1 MRPLTSFLALGLA
14 VTAPLL
20 LFAAVMIWMLDDRQ
34 QAELEAD
41 LRGMA
46 QSLSASVDRE
56 LASQIRPLELLTALC
71 QAEVDNLPALYSQ
84 ATAASHSQNG
94 WLAMGLIG
102 AESNRFLF
110 HTHYPLGVQPLPPP
124 RLDHVTR
131 KAVVTGRSVV
141 GGVLPPGGPPGR
153 SSLVLRSPIFA
164 DDQVRYVMSLAVGLE
179 GLADVL
185 KTRKLPGDWT
195 VSVIDPAMLIA
206 ARSRDAAAYL
216 GQRITPSLEN
226 YLTANERGLFLSKT
240 KDGSDVYT
248 VVHRSADT
256 QWSVALGVPVELVT
270 GRLAATRLAVVGG
283 GVLACLAT
291 LSLALLVSRSFRRRR
306 KAEQEM
312 RRARDALLME
322 QRRRLVAEKEHAEA
336 SSRAKSEFL
345 ANMSHELRTPLN
357 AILGFAEAILS
368 GVFGAPSAKH
378 TEYIQA
384 IHQSGRHLLGLVNEL
399 LDMAKI
405 EAGQLELVRSRVVLG
420 EVLTDC
426 LGLVEALSLR
436 KGVSVTMAPID
447 PTVMV
452 MADGVRLRQA
462 VLNILS
468 NAIKF
473 TPGGGTVRME
483 AAAAPQGGGAIITI
497 TDSGIGMSEDE
508 VRIALEPFRQV
519 TNYLTKSESG
529 TGLGLPLARRFIEA
543 HGGALVVDSISGVG
557 TTVRITLPDLVTP

>member
-131 KAVVTGRSVV
+131 KAVVTGRPVV

-543 HGGALVVDSISGVG
+543 HGGALEVDSIPGVG

>member
-1 MRPLTSFLALGLA
+1 MRPPTSFLALGLA
-14 VTAPLL
+14 VVAPLL
-20 LFAAVMIWMLDDRQ
+20 LFAAVMVWLLDERQ

-41 LRGMA
+41 LRSMA

-56 LASQIRPLELLTALC
+56 LASQIRPLELLTALS
-71 QAEVDNLPALYSQ
+71 QTEGDNLPALYAQ
-84 ATAASHSQNG
+84 ASAAAHSQNG

-102 AESNRFLF
+102 AESNRFVF
-110 HTHYPLGVQPLPPP
+110 HTHYPLGVQPLPSP

-131 KAVVTGRSVV
+131 KAVTTGRSVV
-141 GGVLPPGGPPGR
+141 GGVLPPGGSPGR

-164 DDQVRYVMSLAVGLE
+164 DDQVRYVLSLAVGLE

-185 KTRKLPGDWT
+185 KTRSIPSNWT
-195 VSVIDPAMLIA
+195 VAIIDPAMLIA

-216 GQRITPSLEN
+216 GQRITPSLEG
-226 YLTANERGLFLSKT
+226 YLASGATGLFLSKT
-240 KDGSDVYT
+240 KDGGDVYT

-256 QWSVALGVPVELVT
+256 QWSVALGVPVDMVT
-270 GRLAATRLAVVGG
+270 QRLTVTRVAVLGG
-283 GVLACLAT
+283 GLVACLAT
-291 LSLALLVSRSFRRRR
+291 LALALLVSRSLRRRR

-357 AILGFAEAILS
+357 AILGFTEAILS
-368 GVFGAPSAKH
+368 GIFGAPSAKH
-378 TEYIQA
+378 GEYIQA
-384 IHQSGRHLLGLVNEL
+384 IHQSGRHLLDLVNEL

-405 EAGQLELVRSRVVLG
+405 EAGQLELFRSRVTLG

-426 LGLVEALSLR
+426 LGLVEALSAR
-436 KGVSVTMAPID
+436 KGVAVTAGDFD
-447 PTVMV
+447 PALQVLV
-452 MADGVRLRQA
+452 DGVRLRQA

-473 TPGGGTVRME
+473 TPNGGSVHME
-483 AAAAPQGGGAIITI
+483 AAAGATGGAVITI
-497 TDSGIGMSEDE
+497 TDTGIGMSADDL
-508 VRIALEPFRQV
+508 RIAMEPFRQI

-543 HGGALVVDSISGVG
+543 HGGMLTVDSEPGIG
-557 TTVRITLPDLVTP
+557 TTVTITLP

>member
-1 MRPLTSFLALGLA
+1 LRLPTSFLALGLA
-14 VTAPLL
+14 VIAPLL
-20 LFAAVMIWMLDDRQ
+20 LFAAVMVWLLDNRQ

-41 LRGMA
+41 LRSMA
-46 QSLSASVDRE
+46 QSLSGSVDRE

-71 QAEVDNLPALYSQ
+71 QAEVDNLPALYAH
-84 ATAASHSQNG
+84 ATAAAHSQTG

-102 AESNRFLF
+102 AESNRFVF

-131 KAVVTGRSVV
+131 KVVATGRSVV

-185 KTRKLPGDWT
+185 KTRSVPSDWT
-195 VSVIDPAMLIA
+195 VTVIDPAMLIA
-206 ARSRDAAAYL
+206 ARSRDASLYL
-216 GQRITPSLEN
+216 GQRVAPSFETH
-226 YLTANERGLFLSKT
+226 LTSSDQGLFVSRT
-240 KDGSDVYT
+240 KDGTEVYA

-256 QWSVALGVPVELVT
+256 QWSVALGVPADQILK
-270 GRLAATRLAVVGG
+270 RLAVTRIAVAGG
-283 GVLACLAT
+283 GLVACLAT

-322 QRRRLVAEKEHAEA
+322 QRRRLVAEKERAEA

-368 GVFGAPSAKH
+368 GIFGAPPAKH
-378 TEYIQA
+378 GEYIQA
-384 IHQSGRHLLGLVNEL
+384 IHQSGRHLLDLVNEL

-405 EAGQLELVRSRVVLG
+405 EAGQLELFRSRVVLG

-426 LGLVEALSLR
+426 LGLVEALSAR
-436 KGVSVTMAPID
+436 KGVTVTAGDFD
-447 PTVMV
+447 PALQVLV
-452 MADGVRLRQA
+452 DGVRLRQA

-473 TPGGGTVRME
+473 TPPGGSVRME
-483 AAAAPQGGGAIITI
+483 AVAGAGGNGAVITI
-497 TDSGIGMSEDE
+497 ADTGIGMSEHD
-508 VRIALEPFRQV
+508 VLIAMEPFRQI
-519 TNYLTKSESG
+519 TNYMTKSEAG

-543 HGGALVVDSISGVG
+543 HGGMLTVDSAPGVG
-557 TTVRITLPDLVTP
+557 TTVTITLP

>member
-1 MRPLTSFLALGLA
+1 MRPPTSFLALGLA
-14 VTAPLL
+14 VVAPLL
-20 LFAAVMIWMLDDRQ
+20 LFAAVMVWLLDERQ

-41 LRGMA
+41 LRSMA

-56 LASQIRPLELLTALC
+56 LASQIRPLELLTALS
-71 QAEVDNLPALYSQ
+71 QTEGDNLPALYAQ
-84 ATAASHSQNG
+84 ATAAAHSQNG

-102 AESNRFLF
+102 AESNRFIF

-131 KAVVTGRSVV
+131 KAVTTGRSVV

-164 DDQVRYVMSLAVGLE
+164 DDQVRYVLSLAVGLE

-185 KTRKLPGDWT
+185 KTRSIPSNWT
-195 VSVIDPAMLIA
+195 VAIIDPAMLIA

-216 GQRITPSLEN
+216 GQRITPSLEG
-226 YLTANERGLFLSKT
+226 YLTSGAKGLFLSKT
-240 KDGSDVYT
+240 KDGGDVYT

-256 QWSVALGVPVELVT
+256 QWSVALGVPVDLVT
-270 GRLAATRLAVVGG
+270 DRLAVARVAVVGG
-283 GVLACLAT
+283 GLVACLAT
-291 LSLALLVSRSFRRRR
+291 LALALLVSRSFRRRR

-368 GVFGAPSAKH
+368 GIFGAPSAKH
-378 TEYIQA
+378 GEYIQA
-384 IHQSGRHLLGLVNEL
+384 IHQSGRHLLDLVNEL

-405 EAGQLELVRSRVVLG
+405 EAGQLELFRSRVALG

-426 LGLVEALSLR
+426 LGLVEALSAR
-436 KGVSVTMAPID
+436 KGVAVTAGDFD
-447 PTVMV
+447 PALQVLV
-452 MADGVRLRQA
+452 DGVRLRQA

-473 TPGGGTVRME
+473 TPSGGSVHME
-483 AAAAPQGGGAIITI
+483 AAAGATGGAVITI
-497 TDSGIGMSEDE
+497 TDTGIGMSADDL
-508 VRIALEPFRQV
+508 RIAMEPFRQI

-543 HGGALVVDSISGVG
+543 HGGMLTVDSEPGIG
-557 TTVRITLPDLVTP
+557 TTVTITLP

>member
-1 MRPLTSFLALGLA
+1 MRPFTSFLALGLA
-14 VTAPLL
+14 VLAPLL
-20 LFAAVMIWMLDDRQ
+20 LFAAVMIWMLDLRQ
-34 QAELEAD
+34 QAELETD
-41 LRGMA
+41 LRSMA

-71 QAEVDNLPALYSQ
+71 QAEVDNLPALYTH
-84 ATAASHSQNG
+84 ATTASHSQNG
-94 WLAMGLIG
+94 WLAMGLIE
-102 AESNRFLF
+102 AETNRFVF

-131 KAVVTGRSVV
+131 KAVTTGRSVV

-185 KTRKLPGDWT
+185 KTRKFPADWT
-195 VSVIDPAMLIA
+195 VAVIDPAMLVA
-206 ARSRDAAAYL
+206 ARTREAAAFL
-216 GQRITPSLEN
+216 GQRVTPTMEAHLLSGNKRLFQTKTLEGN
-226 YLTANERGLFLSKT
+226 
-240 KDGSDVYT
+240 DVYT
-248 VVHRSADT
+248 VVFRSEDT
-256 QWSVALGVPVELVT
+256 QWAVALAVPIDLM
-270 GRLAATRLAVVGG
+270 ATRLAASRFAVAGG
-283 GVLACLAT
+283 GLLACLAT
-291 LSLALLVSRSFRRRR
+291 LALALLVSRSFRRRR

-368 GVFGAPSAKH
+368 GIFGAPSAKH
-378 TEYIQA
+378 AEYVQA
-384 IHQSGRHLLGLVNEL
+384 IHQSGRHLLELVNEL

-405 EAGQLELVRSRVVLG
+405 EAGQLELFRSRVVLG

-426 LGLVEALSLR
+426 LGLVEALSAR
-436 KGVSVTMAPID
+436 KGVAVTAAPID
-447 PTVMV
+447 PTLMVMV
-452 MADGVRLRQA
+452 DGVRLRQA

-473 TPGGGTVRME
+473 TPSGGAVRME
-483 AAAAPQGGGAIITI
+483 AAAQLEGSGALITI
-497 TDSGIGMSEDE
+497 TDTGIGMTEDE
-508 VRIALEPFRQV
+508 VRIAFEPFRQV

-543 HGGALVVDSISGVG
+543 HGGTLVVESEPGVG
-557 TTVRITLPDLVTP
+557 TTVTITLPEL

>member
-1 MRPLTSFLALGLA
+1 MRLPTSFMALGLA
-14 VTAPLL
+14 VIAPLL
-20 LFAAVMIWMLDDRQ
+20 LFAAVMVWLLDERQ

-41 LRGMA
+41 LRSMA

-56 LASQIRPLELLTALC
+56 LASQIRPLELLTALS
-71 QAEVDNLPALYSQ
+71 QTEGDNLPALYAQ
-84 ATAASHSQNG
+84 ATAAAHSQNG

-102 AESNRFLF
+102 AESNRFVF

-131 KAVVTGRSVV
+131 KAVTTGRSVV

-164 DDQVRYVMSLAVGLE
+164 DDQVRYVLSLAVGLE

-185 KTRKLPGDWT
+185 KTRSIPSNWT
-195 VSVIDPAMLIA
+195 VAIIDPAMLIA

-216 GQRITPSLEN
+216 GQRITPSLEG
-226 YLTANERGLFLSKT
+226 YLTSGAKGLFLSKT
-240 KDGSDVYT
+240 KDGGDVYT

-256 QWSVALGVPVELVT
+256 QWSVALGVPVDLVT
-270 GRLAATRLAVVGG
+270 DRLAVARVAVVGG
-283 GVLACLAT
+283 GLVACLAT
-291 LSLALLVSRSFRRRR
+291 LALALLVSRSFRRRR

-368 GVFGAPSAKH
+368 GIFGAPSAKH
-378 TEYIQA
+378 GEYIQA
-384 IHQSGRHLLGLVNEL
+384 IHQSGRHLLDLVNEL

-405 EAGQLELVRSRVVLG
+405 EAGQLELFRSRVALG

-426 LGLVEALSLR
+426 LGLVEALSAR
-436 KGVSVTMAPID
+436 KGVAVTAGDFD
-447 PTVMV
+447 PALQVLV
-452 MADGVRLRQA
+452 DGVRLRQA

-473 TPGGGTVRME
+473 TPSGGSVHME
-483 AAAAPQGGGAIITI
+483 AAAGATGGAVITI
-497 TDSGIGMSEDE
+497 TDTGIGMSADDL
-508 VRIALEPFRQV
+508 RIAMEPFRQI

-543 HGGALVVDSISGVG
+543 HGGMLTVDSEPGIG
-557 TTVRITLPDLVTP
+557 TTVTITLP

>member
-1 MRPLTSFLALGLA
+1 
-14 VTAPLL
+14 
-20 LFAAVMIWMLDDRQ
+20 MIWMLDDRQ